1 MVSGTLALSLRRTR
15 VGKTYAIVVGL
26 LLLVVGITGFV
37 EGDKMLMGL
46 HFNLIHNCVH
56 VVSGLVGLAAGLAGG
71 QKGGRAFA
79 QVFGVVYTIVA
90 IIGFAGAPVY
100 IVTLLDLNIPMYNY
114 IHVAIGVLG
123 LLAGFLGGSA
133 SEASA

>member
-1 MVSGTLALSLRRTR
+1 M
-15 VGKTYAIVVGL
+15 GKTYAVVVGFV
-26 LLLVVGITGFV
+26 LLLVGIIGFV
-37 EGDKMLMGL
+37 EGDKMMMGL
-46 HFNLIHNCVH
+46 HFNLIHNCIH
-56 VVSGLVGLAAGLAGG
+56 LVSGLVGLAAGLAGG

-100 IVTLLDLNIPMYNY
+100 IVNMLDLNIPMYNY
-114 IHVAIGVLG
+114 IHVTVGVLG
-123 LLAGFLGGSA
+123 LIAGFMGGAA

>member
-1 MVSGTLALSLRRTR
+1 M
-15 VGKTYAIVVGL
+15 GKTYAVVVGFV
-26 LLLVVGITGFV
+26 LLLVGIIGFV
-37 EGDKMLMGL
+37 EGDKMMMGL
-46 HFNLIHNCVH
+46 HFNLIHNCIH
-56 VVSGLVGLAAGLAGG
+56 LVSGIVGLAAGLAGG

-100 IVTLLDLNIPMYNY
+100 IVNMLDLNIPMYNY
-114 IHVAIGVLG
+114 IHVTVGVLG
-123 LLAGFLGGSA
+123 LIAGFMGGSS

>member
-1 MVSGTLALSLRRTR
+1 M
-15 VGKTYAIVVGL
+15 GKAYAVVVGL
-26 LLLVVGITGFV
+26 VLLLVGIIGFV

-46 HFNLIHNCVH
+46 HFNFIHNSVH
-56 VVSGLVGLAAGLAGG
+56 VVSGLVGLAAGLVGG

-114 IHVAIGVLG
+114 IHVTVGVLG
-123 LLAGFLGGSA
+123 LLAGFLGGNA
-133 SEASA
+133 SEADA

>member
-1 MVSGTLALSLRRTR
+1 M
-15 VGKTYAIVVGL
+15 GKAYAVVVGL
-26 LLLVVGITGFV
+26 VLLLVGIIGFV

-46 HFNLIHNCVH
+46 HFNLIHNSVH
-56 VVSGLVGLAAGLAGG
+56 VVSGLVGLAAGLMGG

-114 IHVAIGVLG
+114 IHVTVGVLG

-133 SEASA
+133 NEAST

>member
-1 MVSGTLALSLRRTR
+1 M
-15 VGKTYAIVVGL
+15 GKAYAVVVGFV
-26 LLLVVGITGFV
+26 LLLVGILGFV
-37 EGDKMLMGL
+37 EGDKIVMGL
-46 HFNLIHNCVH
+46 HFNFIHNCVH
-56 VVSGLVGLAAGLAGG
+56 AVSGLVGLAAGLAGG

-79 QVFGVVYTIVA
+79 QVFGVVYTLVA
-90 IIGFAGAPVY
+90 IVGFAGAPVY

-114 IHVAIGVLG
+114 IHVAVGVLG

>member
-1 MVSGTLALSLRRTR
+1 M
-15 VGKTYAIVVGL
+15 GKTYAVVVGFV
-26 LLLVVGITGFV
+26 LLLVGIIGFV
-37 EGDKMLMGL
+37 EGDKMMMGL
-46 HFNLIHNCVH
+46 HFNLIHNCIH

-100 IVTLLDLNIPMYNY
+100 IVTMLDLNIPMYNY
-114 IHVAIGVLG
+114 IHVTVGVLG
-123 LLAGFLGGSA
+123 LLAGFMGGST
-133 SEASA
+133 SEATA

>member
-1 MVSGTLALSLRRTR
+1 M
-15 VGKTYAIVVGL
+15 GKTYAIVVGFV
-26 LLLVVGITGFV
+26 LLVVGIIGFV
-37 EGDKMLMGL
+37 EGDKMMMGL
-46 HFNLIHNCVH
+46 HFNLIHNCIH
-56 VVSGLVGLAAGLAGG
+56 LVSGIVGLSAGLAGG

-100 IVTLLDLNIPMYNY
+100 IVTMLDLNIPMYNY
-114 IHVAIGVLG
+114 IHVTVGVLG

-133 SEASA
+133 SDATA

>member
-1 MVSGTLALSLRRTR
+1 M
-15 VGKTYAIVVGL
+15 GKAYAIVVGL
-26 LLLVVGITGFV
+26 VLLLVGIIGFV
-37 EGDKMLMGL
+37 EGDKMMMGL
-46 HFNLIHNCVH
+46 HFNLIHNCIH

-90 IIGFAGAPVY
+90 IVGFAGAPVY

-114 IHVAIGVLG
+114 IHVTVGVLG
-123 LLAGFLGGSA
+123 LIAGFMGGST

>member
-1 MVSGTLALSLRRTR
+1 M
-15 VGKTYAIVVGL
+15 GKTYAVVVGFV
-26 LLLVVGITGFV
+26 LLLVGIIGFV
-37 EGDKMLMGL
+37 EGDKMVMGL
-46 HFNLIHNCVH
+46 HFNLVHNCIH

-100 IVTLLDLNIPMYNY
+100 IVTMLDLQIPMYNY
-114 IHVAIGVLG
+114 IHVAVGVLG
-123 LLAGFLGGSA
+123 LLAGFMGGEA

>member
-1 MVSGTLALSLRRTR
+1 M
-15 VGKTYAIVVGL
+15 GKTYAIAVGFVL
-26 LLLVVGITGFV
+26 LLMGIIGFV
-37 EGDKMLMGL
+37 EGDKMMMGM
-46 HFNLIHNCVH
+46 HFNLIHNCIH
-56 VVSGLVGLAAGLAGG
+56 LVSGGVGLVAGLAGG

-90 IIGFAGAPVY
+90 LVGFAGAPVY

-114 IHVAIGVLG
+114 IHVTVGVLG

-133 SEASA
+133 DEANE

>member
-1 MVSGTLALSLRRTR
+1 M
-15 VGKTYAIVVGL
+15 GKTYAVVVGFV
-26 LLLVVGITGFV
+26 LLLVGIIGFV

-46 HFNLIHNCVH
+46 HFNLIHNCIH

-90 IIGFAGAPVY
+90 IIGFAGAPAY
-100 IVTLLDLNIPMYNY
+100 IVNMLDLQITMYNV
-114 IHVAIGVLG
+114 IHVVIGVLG
-123 LLAGFLGGSA
+123 LIAGFMGGEA

>member
-1 MVSGTLALSLRRTR
+1 M
-15 VGKTYAIVVGL
+15 GKAYAVVVGFV
-26 LLLVVGITGFV
+26 LLLVGIIGFV
-37 EGDKMLMGL
+37 EGDKMTMGL
-46 HFNLIHNCVH
+46 HFNLIHNCIH
-56 VVSGLVGLAAGLAGG
+56 VVSGLVGLAAGFAGG

-90 IIGFAGAPVY
+90 IVGFAGAPVY

-114 IHVAIGVLG
+114 IHVTVGVLG

-133 SEASA
+133 SEANA